1 MTSTP
6 IPAIPELA
14 ALGQKVLV
22 TGGGGF
28 LGKAIVKML
37 RGIGLRVRSFSRGAY
52 PDLDALG
59 VEVFR
64 GDLGSAEA
72 VAKAAEGCGLVFHV
86 AARPGAWGPYEEYYQ
101 ANVTGTENVLAACRK
116 HGIKRL
122 VYTSSPSVVFN
133 GKDMENV
140 TESAPYP
147 DHYEAH
153 YPKTKSIAEKMVLA
167 ANSPE
172 LATCALRPHLI
183 WGPEDNH
190 LVPRLVKAA
199 REGRLKIVGD
209 NRNKVDTVY
218 VDNAAEA
225 HLLAATKL
233 VYGGPP
239 AGKAYFITNEEPRPC
254 FDIVNLI
261 LKAAGIP
268 PVTASI
274 SARTAYAVGAVME
287 FGYKLF
293 RLSGEPPMTRWVAT
307 ELATAHWFDITA
319 AKTDFGYKP
328 RITLDEGFS
337 RLEAWFKS
345 TGNYGPTAR

>member
-1 MTSTP
+1 MTQAA

-37 RGIGLRVRSFSRGAY
+37 RGIGLQVRSFARGSY

-64 GDLGSAEA
+64 GDLGSAES

-86 AARPGAWGPYEEYYQ
+86 AAKPGIWGNYEEYHR
-101 ANVTGTENVLAACRK
+101 ANVTGTENVLAACKK
-116 HGIKRL
+116 HGIRKL
-122 VYTSSPSVVFN
+122 VYTSSPSVIFN
-133 GKDMENV
+133 GMDMEGAN
-140 TESAPYP
+140 ESVPYP
-147 DHYEAH
+147 DHYETH
-153 YPKTKSIAEKMVLA
+153 YPKTKAIAEKMVLA

-190 LVPRLVKAA
+190 LTPRLVQAA
-199 REGRLKIVGD
+199 REGRLKMVGD

-225 HLLAATKL
+225 HLQAAAKL
-233 VYGGPP
+233 NYGAPP
-239 AGKAYFITNEEPRPC
+239 AGKAYFITNDEPRLC
-254 FDIVNLI
+254 WDIVNQI
-261 LKAAGIP
+261 IKAAGAP
-268 PVTASI
+268 PVTSSI
-274 SARTAYAVGAVME
+274 SARTAYVIGAVME
-287 FGYKLF
+287 FAYSLLG
-293 RLSGEPPMTRWVAT
+293 LSGEPRMTRFLAN
-307 ELATAHWFDITA
+307 ELSTAHWFDISA
-319 AKTDFGYKP
+319 AKKDFGFKP
-328 RITLDEGFS
+328 RISLDEGLA
-337 RLEAWFKS
+337 RLEAWYKA
-345 TGNYGPTAR
+345 TNTYGPNPK